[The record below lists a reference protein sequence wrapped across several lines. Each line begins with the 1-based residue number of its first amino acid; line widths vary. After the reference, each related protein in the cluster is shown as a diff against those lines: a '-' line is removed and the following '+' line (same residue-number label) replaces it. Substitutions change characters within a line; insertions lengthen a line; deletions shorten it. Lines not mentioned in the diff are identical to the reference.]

1 MTESAPNSS
10 MSSRSSEPDQQRAS
24 LDTAISNLLEETRIF
39 IPGSQTLF
47 GFQLIVVFNQSF
59 QSRLSATEQAL
70 HLVATVLTAIAI
82 ALLMAPAAYHRQVE
96 PESISRHFLLL
107 ATRFLTFGSIPIAI
121 AICIEL
127 YLVGQLAV
135 GRQWL
140 SLVIAIALGVF
151 FAALWYVMPRRRRA
165 DP

>member
-1 MTESAPNSS
+1 MTESKPNGPVSDR
-10 MSSRSSEPDQQRAS
+10 SSRSDQERAS

-59 QSRLSATEQAL
+59 QDRLSSTEQVL
-70 HLVATVLTAIAI
+70 HLIATILTAIAI

-96 PESISRHFLLL
+96 PESVSRRFLLL
-107 ATRFLTFGSIPIAI
+107 ATRLLTFGSGPIAV

-127 YLVGQLAV
+127 YLVGQVAV

-140 SLVIAIALGVF
+140 SLVIAIALGMVF
-151 FAALWYVMPRRRRA
+151 AWLWYVLPRRHRSES
-165 DP
+165 